1 MILHKSA
8 VFDMEREAKQTMTR
22 KSGILRRLL
31 PLIILVLCASLV
43 YSLVRCQMSI
53 NAKQQELASV
63 QIQLN
68 DQLTKNEE
76 LQRTLD
82 DGEDAIIERIAREE
96 GYSKPNERIWIDISG
111 K

>member
-1 MILHKSA
+1 MN
-8 VFDMEREAKQTMTR
+8 R

-31 PLIILVLCASLV
+31 PLFILVLCASLV
-43 YSLVRCQMSI
+43 YSLVCCQMSI
-53 NAKQQELASV
+53 SAKQQELVAV
-63 QIQLN
+63 QAQLD

-82 DGEDAIIERIAREE
+82 DGEDAIIERIARDE
-96 GYSKPNERIWIDISG
+96 GYSKANERIWIDISG